1 MVRPKKL
8 GEVNSLNTKKREFFS
23 SKYSLKAKAGN
34 GEKLQIGQ
42 EIYCIP
48 LTANGIYEV
57 ECHKVSAKGDRD
69 GFKSW
74 YNCYIPCRG
83 VDPSTGEVIPNATC
97 CMLAK
102 EENDKATE
110 IKNNGGV
117 YTPLIS
123 YKTSRVYLPVL
134 LLGNDVRSKAVGP
147 VPITKLNMTNRDYC
161 FLEFSG
167 GSFRTLI
174 DQFTNDLLNNG
185 RIPYE
190 LEGEARADEIL
201 AQLQKHIMKIS
212 ISAPEGK
219 GGAKH
224 KKIFSFISFSN
235 QNIGAETGAYRQIT
249 EGLAK
254 APKLQA
260 EANEFLTLFETELDN
275 SVLVDWTDAE
285 LTNYVHGANA
295 TNSAAKEAEL
305 RATGTA
311 PQTQHTTV
319 PKAEQ
324 QIVIEDDGESILNNT
339 SIEDDDDDMFDG
351 SDIALEE
358 PTPVIAQTSSIQLED
373 DDVSFEMEDDED
385 FFGE

>member
-1 MVRPKKL
+1 
-8 GEVNSLNTKKREFFS
+8 
-23 SKYSLKAKAGN
+23 
-34 GEKLQIGQ
+34 
-42 EIYCIP
+42 
-48 LTANGIYEV
+48 
-57 ECHKVSAKGDRD
+57 
-69 GFKSW
+69 
-74 YNCYIPCRG
+74 
-83 VDPSTGEVIPNATC
+83 
-97 CMLAK
+97 
-102 EENDKATE
+102 
-110 IKNNGGV
+110 
-117 YTPLIS
+117 
-123 YKTSRVYLPVL
+123 
-134 LLGNDVRSKAVGP
+134 
-147 VPITKLNMTNRDYC
+147 
-161 FLEFSG
+161 
-167 GSFRTLI
+167 
-174 DQFTNDLLNNG
+174 
-185 RIPYE
+185 
-190 LEGEARADEIL
+190 
-201 AQLQKHIMKIS
+201 MKIS

-324 QIVIEDDGESILNNT
+324 QIVIEDDGESILNST

-358 PTPVIAQTSSIQLED
+358 PTPVTAPTSSIQLED

>member
-1 MVRPKKL
+1 
-8 GEVNSLNTKKREFFS
+8 
-23 SKYSLKAKAGN
+23 
-34 GEKLQIGQ
+34 
-42 EIYCIP
+42 
-48 LTANGIYEV
+48 
-57 ECHKVSAKGDRD
+57 
-69 GFKSW
+69 
-74 YNCYIPCRG
+74 
-83 VDPSTGEVIPNATC
+83 
-97 CMLAK
+97 MLAK
-102 EENDKATE
+102 EESDKATE

-358 PTPVIAQTSSIQLED
+358 PTPVTAQTSSIQLED